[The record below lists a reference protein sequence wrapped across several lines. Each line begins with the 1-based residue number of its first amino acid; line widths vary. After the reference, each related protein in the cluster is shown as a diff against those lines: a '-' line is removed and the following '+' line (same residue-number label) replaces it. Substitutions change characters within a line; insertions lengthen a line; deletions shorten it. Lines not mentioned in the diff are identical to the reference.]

1 MGRKLTLS
9 LVSAVVVAVVAAC
22 TSPAAAPSTAPASA
36 AATQAAAT
44 TAAAS
49 AAAGPIRIGALTSLS
64 GPFTPWG
71 VKIRAGM
78 DYAAK
83 ELNASGGVGGRQVEI
98 VVRDDKN
105 NPSEAVTD
113 LKDLVETQHV
123 VALGGVVSSDVGLAA
138 ARAAEQAKV
147 PIFLSLSGAN
157 EILTKQSRYTFRTC
171 LLAASMDMGPIA
183 AFITDKKITK
193 VGAIIA
199 DYAWGH
205 SIEAAIKKDVET
217 LPGVQVQYATAPVT
231 EKDFTPYLRKLQPL
245 NPQLLILT
253 GHPPGNFPITKEA
266 LGLGIGQYMFGA
278 WSPPE
283 TWVQQVGSG
292 MFGHAIEGSCADWG
306 SPQYQAL
313 AKKFYDDTKSFMDFN
328 TLDGYAIVKL
338 VANAIAKGGSA
349 DPTKIA
355 DFVRSGSFTQPG
367 YAYPLSYT
375 DYGELKGATPVI
387 YTFAA
392 GDPPGGTNPGSGW
405 HPEVLL
411 HSPVIPPD
419 VPAQ

>member
-1 MGRKLTLS
+1 MGAL
-9 LVSAVVVAVVAAC
+9 VAAC
-22 TSPAAAPSTAPASA
+22 GASAPAAAPSASA

-44 TAAAS
+44 AAATSS
-49 AAAGPIRIGALTSLS
+49 APATPIRIGALTSLS
-64 GPFTPWG
+64 GPFAPWG
-71 VKIRAGM
+71 VKIKAGM
-78 DYAAK
+78 EYAAS
-83 ELNASGGVGGRQVEI
+83 ELNAAGGVNGRKIEI
-98 VVRDDKN
+98 VSRDDKN

-113 LKDLVETQHV
+113 YKDLVESQNV
-123 VALGGVVSSDVGLAA
+123 VAVGGIVSSDVGLAV
-138 ARAAEQAKV
+138 ARAAEQSKV
-147 PIFLSLSGAN
+147 PLFTSLSGAN
-157 EILTKQSRYTFRTC
+157 EILTKASRYTFRTC
-171 LLAASMDMGPIA
+171 LLAASMDMAPIA
-183 AFITDKKITK
+183 AFVKDKKITS

-217 LPGVQVQYATAPVT
+217 LPGVKVQYATAPVT
-231 EKDFTPYLRKLQPL
+231 EKDFTPYLRKLQPA

-253 GHPPGNFPITKEA
+253 GHPPGNFPITKTA

-283 TWVQQVGSG
+283 TWVQQVGSS
-292 MFGHAIEGSCADWG
+292 MYGHAIEGSCADWS

-313 AKKFYDDTKSFMDFN
+313 AKKFYDSTKSFMDFN
-328 TLDGYAIVKL
+328 ALDGYAIVNL
-338 VANAIAKGGSA
+338 VANAVSKGGSA

-355 DFVRSGSFTQPG
+355 DFVRSGSYTPTG

-375 DYGELKGATPVI
+375 QWGELKEATPVI

-392 GDPPGGTNPGSGW
+392 GDPPGGVFPGAGW

-411 HSPVIPPD
+411 HSPAIPPAE
-419 VPAQ
+419 PAQ